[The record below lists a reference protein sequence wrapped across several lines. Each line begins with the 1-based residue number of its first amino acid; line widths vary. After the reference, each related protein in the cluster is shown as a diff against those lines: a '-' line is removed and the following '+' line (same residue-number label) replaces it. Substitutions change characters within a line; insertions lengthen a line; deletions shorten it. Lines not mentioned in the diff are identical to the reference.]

1 MYKII
6 NSMNNNIVLA
16 KNEFGEEVML
26 VGNGIGF
33 GKKRND
39 IVIKSKIEKIFLLR
53 TEESKE
59 NFMALLKN
67 VPIDFITLTYDV
79 IDSLSKKYSYPVQE
93 YLYVTLT
100 DHIYC
105 SYQAILKGKYKN
117 SNLPNVSE
125 KYPIPYQIAKDVL
138 EIYRNK
144 ISINFPEDEVS
155 RIAYHFMNAEG
166 ETVLTET
173 SDLYKRKIIIN
184 QIIEYLERNNIHR
197 TRENSNFYDRFM
209 IHLNYFLDYLDR
221 SRDDNKS
228 LLEMEEQIKLT
239 YPRAYTIGNEIYKI
253 IAKETGIDFYQSER
267 VYLVIHIQRLL

>member
-39 IVIKSKIEKIFLLR
+39 IVIKHKIEKIFLLR

-79 IDSLSKKYSYPVQE
+79 IDSLVKKYNYPVQE

-125 KYPIPYQIAKDVL
+125 KYPIPYQIAKDAL
-138 EIYRNK
+138 EIYRKK

-166 ETVLTET
+166 EMVLTET

-184 QIIEYLERNNIHR
+184 RIIKYLERNNIHR
-197 TRENSNFYDRFM
+197 THENSNFYDRFM

-239 YPRAYTIGNEIYKI
+239 YPRSYAIGDEIYKI
-253 IAKETGIDFYQSER
+253 IANETGIDFYQSER